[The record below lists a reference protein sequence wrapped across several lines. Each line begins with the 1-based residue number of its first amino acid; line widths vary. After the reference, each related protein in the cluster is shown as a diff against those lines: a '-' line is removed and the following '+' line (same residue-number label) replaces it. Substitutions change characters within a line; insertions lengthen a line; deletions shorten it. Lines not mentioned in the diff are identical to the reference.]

1 MSELAKILQM
11 IEETL
16 VDAWNLG
23 VEEFKRIVRRLVRR
37 WHPDKNENSSF
48 CADVFKHLMEFV
60 KLVWHVRVEQ
70 FCIDGMTLLRF
81 LSHHQYLLDK

>member
-1 MSELAKILQM
+1 M

-37 WHPDKNENSSF
+37 WHPDKNENSS
-48 CADVFKHLMEFV
+48 ANPSTSNV
-60 KLVWHVRVEQ
+60 
-70 FCIDGMTLLRF
+70 
-81 LSHHQYLLDK
+81 